1 MDIKAAVSQ
10 TDINSVL
17 QQMRQIRDQA
27 SAGISSRPNILDGPS
42 AGNKLESSRS
52 GFGNALKLAINTVNE
67 LQQTAATSTNDF
79 VTGKDTNLVK
89 AMVDGQKA
97 SIGFQATVQIRNR
110 MITAY
115 QDIMKMP
122 I

>member
-10 TDINSVL
+10 TDINAVL
-17 QQMRQIRDQA
+17 QQMRQIRDQTG
-27 SAGISSRPNILDGPS
+27 SAVAPTNLLDG
-42 AGNKLESSRS
+42 AQQTNGVTTNRS
-52 GFGNALKLAINTVNE
+52 GFGNALKEAINTVND
-67 LQQTAATSTNDF
+67 LQQTASTSKNNF